1 MICLWSELHPPLQ
14 DLFWEECWEEAP
26 SSPSAM
32 EMSVFSRLLLNASQ
46 VWQLNTLTWAWYH
59 RLHFYIFMLNVIQW
73 STSSHLHHVLF
84 WTCTEGKAAIFLFY
98 FFCTWSH
105 LFCLFISFCL
115 SPYCLSGGCC
125 CHLCST
131 ITSMLCCLDQ
141 APAPPLSTSMFFLK
155 NKILINGGEKAVA
168 LCCEI
173 SFYFLCFSICHFVLL
188 EIQEQ
193 CWKMWLIKM

>member
-73 STSSHLHHVLF
+73 STYSHLHHVLF

-125 CHLCST
+125 HLCST

-155 NKILINGGEKAVA
+155 NKIPINGGEKAVA